1 MNILVTGGAGFIG
14 SNTIKA
20 LLERG
25 DSVVIVDNMNS
36 YYNQKLKWDRLDQF
50 KDKITFYEV
59 EVSDFEGM
67 KKVFQNHQFD
77 KVLHLAAQA
86 GVRYSIKN
94 PFAYQKSNVL
104 GTLNI
109 LELMKEFGIKDLVF
123 ASSSSV
129 YGANEKTPFAA
140 EDEVNKPMS
149 LYAASKRATELYAHV
164 YHHLYG
170 FNCFGLRFFTV
181 YGPWGRPDMSLFLFT
196 KAILNN
202 EPINVFNNGKMKR
215 SFTYVSDIVDGIL
228 KSIDNVKGYEIMN
241 LGNPSTVD
249 LMYFIECVEKTIG
262 KEAEKNMMPMQQG
275 DVPVT
280 FADIEKTK
288 RILNWEPKIGIEQGV
303 EKFIDWYKVYY
314 DHQ

>member
-129 YGANEKTPFAA
+129 YG
-140 EDEVNKPMS
+140 
-149 LYAASKRATELYAHV
+149 
-164 YHHLYG
+164 
-170 FNCFGLRFFTV
+170 
-181 YGPWGRPDMSLFLFT
+181 
-196 KAILNN
+196 
-202 EPINVFNNGKMKR
+202 
-215 SFTYVSDIVDGIL
+215 VSDKKD
-228 KSIDNVKGYEIMN
+228 VKE
-241 LGNPSTVD
+241 D
-249 LMYFIECVEKTIG
+249 
-262 KEAEKNMMPMQQG
+262 KEDK
-275 DVPVT
+275 
-280 FADIEKTK
+280 
-288 RILNWEPKIGIEQGV
+288 
-303 EKFIDWYKVYY
+303 
-314 DHQ
+314 